1 MMNEADSARY
11 GRRDYN
17 PPQYLTTQS
26 AFDTPIKPTT
36 WAIPDFFAK
45 GELTA
50 LAGPKGSGKST
61 IYCAIAAAVSRGSS
75 YLSWR
80 GELNQDPGG
89 VLIMSSED
97 DVERTI
103 IPRLIAAEADLRRI
117 QFIIGNGRNNTN
129 SGPYTFNSEDNERI
143 VNTARSM
150 GGVSLVIIDPWS
162 LVVDGDANNKVKVRR
177 KLEKLRDLAKIL
189 DAAILIIGHV
199 AKNSKGSDPI
209 TRFSGSS
216 AVTEV
221 SRCLFVTAEVENGPN
236 DDGSTH
242 VFVRAATNLGRVG
255 GGMSYSIKG
264 VEVSSNGV
272 SVHASKIDWHSEL
285 QGRPEDI
292 LNDAEKTKNSKK
304 LSAPEKAADFLREF
318 LRDGERLY
326 PEILNEATKIG
337 ISKISLDRAKAILKI
352 KHHKQTGAGSASPSI
367 WALARDS
374 GESGVEAS
382 GENLPDE

>member
-1 MMNEADSARY
+1 MNELDYSNY
-11 GRRDYN
+11 SGRKFGI
-17 PPQYLTTQS
+17 PKYLTTIS
-26 AFDTPIKPTT
+26 ALDTPIKPTK
-36 WAIPDFFAK
+36 WAIPDFLAK

-50 LAGPKGSGKST
+50 LAGPKASGKST

-103 IPRLIAAEADLRRI
+103 IPRLIAAGADRRRI
-117 QFIIGNGRNNTN
+117 QFIIGNGSNNTN

-143 VNTARSM
+143 VNTAKSM
-150 GGVSLVIIDPWS
+150 GGVSLVVIDPWS

-209 TRFSGSS
+209 TRFAGSS

-221 SRCLFVTAEVENGPN
+221 SRCLFITAKIENGPN

-242 VFVRAATNLGRVG
+242 VLVRAATNLGKVG
-255 GGMSYSIKG
+255 GGLSYSIEG
-264 VEVSSNGV
+264 DVATSNDISVSI
-272 SVHASKIDWHSEL
+272 SKIEWHSVL
-285 QGRPEDI
+285 QGIPEDI
-292 LNDAEKTKNSKK
+292 LNDAEKTNNIDKPGA
-304 LSAPEKAADFLREF
+304 LEKAVNFLREF

-337 ISKISLDRAKAILKI
+337 ISKSSLARAKAILKI
-352 KHHKQTGAGSASPSI
+352 KNHKQTGAGSASPSI